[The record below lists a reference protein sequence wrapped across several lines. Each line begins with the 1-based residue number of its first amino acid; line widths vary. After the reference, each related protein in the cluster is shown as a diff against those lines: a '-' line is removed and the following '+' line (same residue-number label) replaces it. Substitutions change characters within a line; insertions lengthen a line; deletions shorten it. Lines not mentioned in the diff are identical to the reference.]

1 MFKCLS
7 TVTIRMKIMAE
18 VSNQGYDDGVQAW
31 RDEER
36 DDEQGSQQEP
46 GTQEV
51 VPEAQAVIN
60 EDIE

>member
-1 MFKCLS
+1 
-7 TVTIRMKIMAE
+7 MKIMAE
-18 VSNQGYDDGVQAW
+18 VFNQGYDDGVQAW

-36 DDEQGSQQEP
+36 DNEQGSQQEP

-51 VPEAQAVIN
+51 VPEAQEVIN

>member
-7 TVTIRMKIMAE
+7 TVTIRIKVMGE
-18 VSNQGYDDGVQAW
+18 VFNQGHDDGVQAW
-31 RDEER
+31 QDEEP
-36 DDEQGSQQEP
+36 DNEQGSQQEP

-51 VPEAQAVIN
+51 VPEAQEIIN

>member
-7 TVTIRMKIMAE
+7 TVTIRMKIMPE
-18 VSNQGYDDGVQAW
+18 VFNQGYDDGVQAW

-36 DDEQGSQQEP
+36 DNEQGSQQEP

-51 VPEAQAVIN
+51 VPEAQEIIN

>member
-1 MFKCLS
+1 MFKCLR

-18 VSNQGYDDGVQAW
+18 VFNQGYDDGVQAW

-36 DDEQGSQQEP
+36 DNEQGSQQEP

-51 VPEAQAVIN
+51 VPEAQEIIN

>member
-7 TVTIRMKIMAE
+7 TVTIRMRIMAE
-18 VSNQGYDDGVQAW
+18 VFNQGHDDGVQAW
-31 RDEER
+31 RDEEP
-36 DDEQGSQQEP
+36 DNEQGSQQEP

-51 VPEAQAVIN
+51 VPEAQEIIN